1 MPDYILLMHNDATA
15 RENMEAW
22 TPYLAKLQAAGRL
35 LGGSAIGSGACV
47 RKTDS
52 APSITGHLSG
62 FLRITADSLEGA
74 QALVVGNP
82 VFEAGGTVEIRELPR
97 TE

>member
-1 MPDYILLMHNDATA
+1 MTDYILLMHNDAPA
-15 RENMEAW
+15 SEGMDAW
-22 TPYLAKLQAAGRL
+22 KTYIAGLQAAGRL
-35 LGGSAIGSGACV
+35 LGGSAIGSGICV

-52 APSITGHLSG
+52 APSITRHLAG
-62 FLRITADSLEGA
+62 FMRVTADSLA
-74 QALVVGNP
+74 DARALVSGNP